1 MNETR
6 GIGARSTGLPR
17 RSTRHAIAQSIR
29 WQLRCL
35 QTSLAITFLIVIA
48 LAASAFSQAAKPQ
61 NLGEITV
68 ERINVVD
75 ADGTLRLVISN
86 KDRMHPGVIAGRT
99 LQRPRPYAGI
109 LFFNNQGDE
118 AGGVTLAGRDGDG
131 RRAAEAGL
139 MFDQLGQ
146 DQTIGF
152 EYTEENGQRTAAFKV
167 WDRPETS
174 LGELVDQ
181 LNAANATADPA
192 ERAAAVA
199 RVRAAAPKAAQRVFV
214 GKTRDRVARVVLAD
228 AQGRDRLAL
237 SVAPDGNPRIEFLD
251 AAGKVI
257 ERLGPR

>member
-1 MNETR
+1 MSR
-6 GIGARSTGLPR
+6 
-17 RSTRHAIAQSIR
+17 SIR
-29 WQLRCL
+29 SQLRLL
-35 QTSLAITFLIVIA
+35 QVSLAFTILIVIA
-48 LAASAFSQAAKPQ
+48 LAASAFTQPSKPR

-118 AGGVTLAGRDGDG
+118 AGGVTLAGRDANGQRG
-131 RRAAEAGL
+131 AEAGL

-167 WDRPETS
+167 WDRPDAP
-174 LGELVDQ
+174 LADLVEQ
-181 LNAANATADPA
+181 LNGANAIQDRT
-192 ERAAAVA
+192 EREAAVA
-199 RVRAAAPKAAQRVFV
+199 RIRAAAPKPAQRVFV
-214 GKTRDRVARVVLAD
+214 GKTRDRVASVVLAD
-228 AQGRDRLAL
+228 
-237 SVAPDGNPRIEFLD
+237 
-251 AAGKVI
+251 
-257 ERLGPR
+257 